1 MGLRQSFHVPN
12 RSRKKVG
19 RPPSDRVRF
28 ESRMWPSRIEELEDS
43 AEEDKRAI
51 PEQLDYLLDLGLKVR
66 AKVKASEVKAL
77 KEVT

>member
-1 MGLRQSFHVPN
+1 
-12 RSRKKVG
+12 
-19 RPPSDRVRF
+19 
-28 ESRMWPSRIEELEDS
+28 MWPSRIEELEDS